1 MIVDLIQTERDIIAI
16 HERAMHNGK
25 GMEWQMLSKYVA
37 IKVLEARIDQENN
50 MVPVS
55 IMDLELA
62 KLRGV

>member
-16 HERAMHNGK
+16 HERAMHNGQ
-25 GMEWQMLSKYVA
+25 GNEWQMLSKYVA

>member
-1 MIVDLIQTERDIIAI
+1 MINDLIQIERDVLAI

-25 GMEWQMLSKYVA
+25 GNEWQMMAKYVA